1 MSSATPSSS
10 SSSFNCPM
18 CKNQMKQIHF
28 GKGMP
33 NIKLQFDL
41 GDGTPGTIVTSFFF
55 CNVCNNLQLFVPAEK
70 VNEFSRLFKE

>member
-1 MSSATPSSS
+1 MSSPPPPA
-10 SSSFNCPM
+10 SFNCPM

-41 GDGTPGTIVTSFFF
+41 GDGTPGTIVTF
-55 CNVCNNLQLFVPAEK
+55 CSCGKGKRVLQVISGVEPSAK
-70 VNEFSRLFKE
+70 Y